1 MSSTKF
7 VERLLR
13 PKEACQL
20 LGISYSTL
28 LRWIREG
35 KIRAVTTEG
44 GKYRIPYSEIKK
56 YLERREE
63 TRAVIYARVSSADQ
77 REDLERQINY
87 LTNYATA
94 KGYKVVE
101 VLKDVASGLNAQR
114 KGLLRLFKLVEG
126 RNVDVVLVT
135 YKDRLTRFG
144 FEYLEEFF
152 STMGV
157 RIEVVFGEEPKDA
170 AQELVEDLISIVTS
184 FAGKIYGMR
193 SHKKTLLVQ
202 GVKKLIGEL
211 SGEDGEVKGQG

>member
-1 MSSTKF
+1 M
-7 VERLLR
+7 ERLLR
-13 PKEACQL
+13 PKEVCQL

-44 GKYRIPYSEIKK
+44 GKYRIPYSEVRK

-77 REDLERQINY
+77 KEDLERQVNY

-101 VLKDVASGLNAQR
+101 VLEDVASGLNTGR
-114 KGLLRLFKLVEG
+114 KGLLKLFKLVES
-126 RNVDVVLVT
+126 RSVDVVLIT

-152 STMGV
+152 SVMGT

-170 AQELVEDLISIVTS
+170 TQELVDDLISVVTS

-202 GVKKLIGEL
+202 GVKKLLGEL
-211 SGEDGEVKGQG
+211 SGKDGEAQG

>member
-1 MSSTKF
+1 

-35 KIRAVTTEG
+35 KIRVVTTEG

-63 TRAVIYARVSSADQ
+63 PRAVIYARVSSADQ
-77 REDLERQINY
+77 KEDLERQINY

-101 VLKDVASGLNAQR
+101 VLKDIASGLNTQR
-114 KGLLRLFKLVEG
+114 KGLLNLFKLVEE
-126 RNVDVVLVT
+126 RSIDVVLIT
-135 YKDRLTRFG
+135 YKNRLTRFG
-144 FEYLEEFF
+144 FEYIEEFF

-157 RIEVVFGEEPKDA
+157 KIEVIFGEEPKDA
-170 AQELVEDLISIVTS
+170 TQELVEDLIFIITS
-184 FAGKIYGMR
+184 FAGNGIR

-211 SGEDGEVKGQG
+211 SGEDSEVKG

>member
-1 MSSTKF
+1 M
-7 VERLLR
+7 ERLLR

-87 LTNYATA
+87 LANYATA

-101 VLKDVASGLNAQR
+101 VLKDIASGLNTQR

-126 RNVDVVLVT
+126 KSVDVVLIT

-144 FEYLEEFF
+144 FEYIEEFF
-152 STMGV
+152 TTMGV
-157 RIEVVFGEEPKDA
+157 RIEVVFGEEPKDTT
-170 AQELVEDLISIVTS
+170 QELVEDLISIITS

-193 SHKKTLLVQ
+193 SHKKKLLVQ
-202 GVKKLIGEL
+202 GVKRLIGEL
-211 SGEDGEVKGQG
+211 SGEDDEVKGQG

>member
-1 MSSTKF
+1 MSTNF

-44 GKYRIPYSEIKK
+44 GKYRIPYSEVRR

-63 TRAVIYARVSSADQ
+63 IRAVIYARVSSADQ
-77 REDLERQINY
+77 KEDLERQINY

-94 KGYKVVE
+94 KGYRVVE
-101 VLKDVASGLNAQR
+101 VLKDIASGLNTQR

-126 RNVDVVLVT
+126 RSVDVVLIT

-170 AQELVEDLISIVTS
+170 TQELVEDLISIITS

-193 SHKKTLLVQ
+193 SHKKTILIQ
-202 GVKKLIGEL
+202 GVKKLMGEL
-211 SGEDGEVKGQG
+211 NGEDSEVKG

>member
-1 MSSTKF
+1 M
-7 VERLLR
+7 ERLLR

-20 LGISYSTL
+20 LSISYSTL

-56 YLERREE
+56 YLEKREE

-101 VLKDVASGLNAQR
+101 VLEDIASGLNTQR
-114 KGLLRLFKLVEG
+114 KGLLNLFKLVEE
-126 RNVDVVLVT
+126 RSIDVVLIT
-135 YKDRLTRFG
+135 YKNRLTRFG
-144 FEYLEEFF
+144 FEYIEEFF

-157 RIEVVFGEEPKDA
+157 KIEVIFGEEPKDA
-170 AQELVEDLISIVTS
+170 TQELVEDLIFIITS
-184 FAGKIYGMR
+184 FAGNGIR

-211 SGEDGEVKGQG
+211 SGEDDEVKG

>member
-1 MSSTKF
+1 

-20 LGISYSTL
+20 LSISYSTL

-35 KIRAVTTEG
+35 KIRVVTTEG

-77 REDLERQINY
+77 KEDLERQINY

-101 VLKDVASGLNAQR
+101 VLKDIASGLNIQR
-114 KGLLRLFKLVEG
+114 KGLKLFKLVEG
-126 RNVDVVLVT
+126 RSVDIVLIT

-144 FEYLEEFF
+144 FEYIEEFF

-157 RIEVVFGEEPKDA
+157 KIEVVFGEEPKDD
-170 AQELVEDLISIVTS
+170 AQELVEDLISIITS

-211 SGEDGEVKGQG
+211 SGEDSEIKG